1 MTTTPSSRAAL
12 WPGVAIH
19 LSSRFNVRKMDC
31 FRPLCG
37 RRHDGEQA
45 DCSYPTP
52 PHPKTKVFLTIFA
65 KPGKHSGTTS
75 E

>member
-31 FRPLCG
+31 FRPLRG
-37 RRHDGEQA
+37 RRNDGEQA
-45 DCSYPTP
+45 DWSHPTP
-52 PHPKTKVFLTIFA
+52 PQNKSFFNYFCQTRKTF
-65 KPGKHSGTTS
+65 GHNQ
-75 E
+75 